1 MAAHMPP
8 RVPSRDGSP
17 VHVAAKVSVARQ
29 PLFDA
34 SLQVTAWEL
43 LYRDAPDSAEARIE
57 DGSVATARVAIAA
70 LMDIGLERLA
80 GALPVHVNLPEAL
93 VRRAAEFPLPLPPD
107 RVVLEV
113 LEDVRAD
120 AAVLEGLG
128 QLKAAGY
135 RLALDDYVSGASD
148 PRLLELADSVK
159 VDLLAEPPSTLESTV
174 RSLAG
179 RGLELIAEKIETRE
193 QFERCVALGFTG
205 FQGYF
210 LQRPETFTGQRA
222 PTFKLPVMQ
231 VLAMLQEPDY
241 TADQL
246 ERLVS
251 QDVGL
256 VVRLLRCLNSGYYN
270 LPRQVTSIKHAIV
283 ILGRDNLMRLCAAVA
298 LAEFR
303 DRPDWLL
310 VNALLRA
317 RMCELLA
324 TARGGRDAG
333 GFFFAGLLSH
343 IDALLGVPTPQ
354 AIRDLPL
361 TPPVEQALVEHQGP
375 IGATLRAIEAWEH
388 GNFEAVATAGFDER
402 TLRYAYLEAVE
413 WAEQVRP
420 LLKV

>member
-1 MAAHMPP
+1 
-8 RVPSRDGSP
+8 

-113 LEDVRAD
+113 LEDVHAD

-310 VNALLRA
+310 V
-317 RMCELLA
+317 MHCC
-324 TARGGRDAG
+324 ARGCASCWRPRA
-333 GFFFAGLLSH
+333 A
-343 IDALLGVPTPQ
+343 
-354 AIRDLPL
+354 
-361 TPPVEQALVEHQGP
+361 
-375 IGATLRAIEAWEH
+375 GATPAASSSRACCRTSTHCSACRRRRRS
-388 GNFEAVATAGFDER
+388 ATCR
-402 TLRYAYLEAVE
+402 
-413 WAEQVRP
+413 
-420 LLKV
+420 